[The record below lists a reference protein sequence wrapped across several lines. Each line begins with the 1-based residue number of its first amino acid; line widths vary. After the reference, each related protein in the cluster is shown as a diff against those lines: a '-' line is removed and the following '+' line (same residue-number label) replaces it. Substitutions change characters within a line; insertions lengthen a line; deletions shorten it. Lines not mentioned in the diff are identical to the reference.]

1 MVNHTIKYRNG
12 GNKHTRKLRDIN
24 CNPAMK
30 NKLKS
35 RPTCMNAKM
44 IKLIR
49 DEYNK
54 SHDDKI
60 VEKKSAKIWDALRDK
75 LKSCNR
81 EDCWLQE
88 IEDEK
93 LKETFMESAF
103 APYHPNEWKKNPST
117 WLTNYDILNVLT
129 QYEKAYKQFDFIGPT
144 PIDFD
149 EQPQTYNDVCVW
161 KELCKFNLQ
170 KMIDKGIKKIGII
183 FNLDKHTGPG
193 THWTSLFIDVQDKFI
208 FYFDSAGDSIP
219 SEINKLVEKVIYQ
232 GLELNNPIK
241 FQYYDTN
248 NFSHQ
253 RGNNECGMYSLFMII
268 TMLTNRVENKIFKN
282 SKEKLDFFIEK
293 RIPDMQVFK
302 KRKIYFNK
310 E

>member
-1 MVNHTIKYRNG
+1 MVHNTIKYRNG
-12 GNKHTRKLRDIN
+12 GKNYTKKIRNIN

-54 SHDDKI
+54 NHDDKI

-88 IEDEK
+88 IENEQ

-103 APYHPNEWKKNPST
+103 SPFHPNEWKKNPST
-117 WLTNYDILNVLT
+117 WLTNYDILNVLS

-144 PIDFD
+144 
-149 EQPQTYNDVCVW
+149 
-161 KELCKFNLQ
+161 L
-170 KMIDKGIKKIGII
+170 
-183 FNLDKHTGPG
+183 
-193 THWTSLFIDVQDKFI
+193 SLIHI
-208 FYFDSAGDSIP
+208 
-219 SEINKLVEKVIYQ
+219 
-232 GLELNNPIK
+232 
-241 FQYYDTN
+241 
-248 NFSHQ
+248 
-253 RGNNECGMYSLFMII
+253 
-268 TMLTNRVENKIFKN
+268 
-282 SKEKLDFFIEK
+282 
-293 RIPDMQVFK
+293 
-302 KRKIYFNK
+302 
-310 E
+310 